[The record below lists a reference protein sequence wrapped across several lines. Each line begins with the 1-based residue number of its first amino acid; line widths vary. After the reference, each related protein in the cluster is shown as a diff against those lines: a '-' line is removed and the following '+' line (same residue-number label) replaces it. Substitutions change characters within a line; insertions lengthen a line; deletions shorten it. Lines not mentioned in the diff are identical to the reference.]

1 MGGVQQHETPQ
12 SHGFS
17 KKRDKA
23 TIYTREG
30 KHGMEKMH
38 WGQQQLEPLP
48 LTSLKGREGDGQIW
62 GESWPSRPLVGDRV
76 TAEYSLP
83 MTPVGQ
89 VPPEAIVKERG
100 HMREPQGPELGVQ
113 AQRGRPPIGV
123 STTPRQQWILTS
135 FPKGG
140 VYPYSRSQVA
150 PKSTQIPQ
158 AGTWELF
165 RGPFPRSP
173 LHPSAYVPGTVPS
186 SLLHLCPQKFYEM
199 GRARCDLPRS
209 PV

>member
-1 MGGVQQHETPQ
+1 M
-12 SHGFS
+12 
-17 KKRDKA
+17 
-23 TIYTREG
+23 
-30 KHGMEKMH
+30 
-38 WGQQQLEPLP
+38 
-48 LTSLKGREGDGQIW
+48 
-62 GESWPSRPLVGDRV
+62 PLVGDRV
-76 TAEYSLP
+76 TAEYGLP

-89 VPPEAIVKERG
+89 APPEAIVQDG
-100 HMREPQGPELGVQ
+100 GPMGEPQGPELGAQ

-135 FPKGG
+135 FPKAG
-140 VYPYSRSQVA
+140 VYLYSRSRVA
-150 PKSTQIPQ
+150 LKSTQIPQ

-186 SLLHLCPQKFYEM
+186 SLLHLCPKLYEM
-199 GRARCDLPRS
+199 GRARCDLLRS